1 MPIRDSGRVTHETLP
16 RPGRFRLRRAVG
28 RDPRTG
34 RGSSPLELLFD
45 LTFVVAFAQAGDQLA
60 HSLAAGH
67 LGTAIGGFSF
77 IVISVCW
84 AWISFSWFASAFDP
98 DDWLHR
104 VLTMVQMVGVVV
116 LALGI
121 PDVFRSIDD
130 GAALDY
136 RTVAI
141 GYVIMRVSM
150 IAMWVRVARHDPANR
165 RTAVWYIV
173 FTAGAQLGW
182 VALAVLRPQAPALL
196 VALIVVLWI
205 VELCGPVVSTWE
217 PVKDSTSWQGTPWN
231 AAHIVERYGLLV
243 IITLGEVILGTVAA
257 VAANVHHLGWT
268 AEAVLIA
275 IAGVGLAFGLW
286 WTYFI
291 FPAAVVLGRHRERKW
306 AWSYGHIGI
315 FGALAAVGAGLEV
328 AAAAADGHAKIG
340 TLGVVLAVAIPV
352 FIYEVLYF
360 VLWSVL
366 FRAVDPF
373 HVMLAVAMVAL
384 LVLAVVV
391 ASWGVPLGWCLLIVM
406 GSPAVV
412 AVGYETGG
420 YRHVEADVRREG

>member
-1 MPIRDSGRVTHETLP
+1 VTSETLP
-16 RPGRFRLRRAVG
+16 KPGRFRLRRAVG
-28 RDPRTG
+28 RDPRLR
-34 RGSSPLELLFD
+34 RGASPLELLFD

-77 IVISVCW
+77 IVIAVCW
-84 AWISFSWFASAFDP
+84 AWISYTWFASAFDP

-121 PDVFRSIDD
+121 PDVFRSIDR
-130 GAALDY
+130 GAPLDY

-150 IAMWVRVARHDPANR
+150 IAMWARVARHDPSSR
-165 RTAVWYIV
+165 STAVWYIV

-182 VALAVLRPQAPALL
+182 VALAVLRPSAPALL
-196 VALIVVLWI
+196 IALIVLLWI
-205 VELCGPVVSTWE
+205 VELCGPVVSTRQPADE
-217 PVKDSTSWQGTPWN
+217 SPTWQGTPWN
-231 AAHIVERYGLLV
+231 AEHIVERYGLLV

-257 VAANVHHLGWT
+257 VAAYVHHLGWT
-268 AEAVLIA
+268 AEAVLIV

-291 FPAAVVLGRHRERKW
+291 FPAAAVLGRHRERKW

-328 AAAAADGHAKIG
+328 AAAAAEGDAKIG

-352 FIYEVLYF
+352 FSYEVLYF

-373 HVMLAVAMVAL
+373 HLMLAGAMIAL
-384 LVLAVVV
+384 LVVAVV
-391 ASWGVPLGWCLLIVM
+391 AAAWGVPLGWCLLIVM
-406 GSPAVV
+406 ASPAVV

-420 YRHVEADVRREG
+420 YRHVEADVQREG